1 MASTLPGMAAGHGR
15 LQLLQSVEHADAA
28 DDLYLSGPSFS
39 APCARCRGMSKSN
52 APPTRLTP
60 GHASAL
66 PHALSQ
72 SPGCACLLADGE
84 ATEPPVPE
92 LEQLDFV
99 GVTELY
105 DESWCLLNWQLDG
118 SLVPDM
124 CTCEYMG
131 RDRPEK
137 QSAAR
142 WHGGEVNE
150 AHGTGPHPK
159 ADELGKS
166 ARELVDLVTAS
177 DRVLYS
183 RAVARLLKDLCALDL
198 LCPAQ
203 LAALKH
209 RTRHL
214 AGTQTAIDEA
224 ASWNCKAVLQLQT
237 NASVVAGFGVREEG
251 NWNLDMHRY
260 SGDIVP

>member
-1 MASTLPGMAAGHGR
+1 MPR
-15 LQLLQSVEHADAA
+15 P
-28 DDLYLSGPSFS
+28 PSS
-39 APCARCRGMSKSN
+39 HPAM
-52 APPTRLTP
+52 PPV
-60 GHASAL
+60 L
-66 PHALSQ
+66 PHALFQ

-84 ATEPPVPE
+84 AIEPPVPQ

-118 SLVPDM
+118 SLPDM

-131 RDRPEK
+131 QDRPGLGEESMAQEK
-137 QSAAR
+137 EKEGATR

-150 AHGTGPHPK
+150 THGAGHHPK

-166 ARELVDLVTAS
+166 ATELVDLVTAE

-203 LAALKH
+203 LAALKQ

-214 AGTQTAIDEA
+214 QGTQTAIDEA
-224 ASWNCKAVLQLQT
+224 SSWNCKPAFQLQT
-237 NASVVAGFGVREEG
+237 NASAAAAGGLAVRG
-251 NWNLDMHRY
+251 
-260 SGDIVP
+260 